1 MGAARSMCV
10 RRQTSKS
17 RRRRQNTSKRLG
29 ASQPERIDYDES
41 AALEETD
48 RLLLSALSYWEV
60 QHDLIEERIAAIRS
74 VSVPS

>member
-1 MGAARSMCV
+1 
-10 RRQTSKS
+10 
-17 RRRRQNTSKRLG
+17 LG